1 MSALGLASAGLWERF
16 AAKAGALG
24 AAVQHAATEAAA
36 ADLVAS
42 AIPTPVGTRGLA
54 ERFPEIAARCTP
66 VARPD
71 FASDVVAGGVFAV
84 AETGSVLVC
93 EPNRDRGACLL
104 AERLWL
110 LVRDD
115 RIVPT
120 VDIAFERLAG
130 LIREG
135 APHAIVMAGPSR
147 SADIERTLTVGV
159 HGPRELMIV
168 VVGEEAA

>member
-1 MSALGLASAGLWERF
+1 MQLATPAALWERF
-16 AAKAGALG
+16 AAKAVALG
-24 AAVQHAATEAAA
+24 AVVERAVTDAAA
-36 ADLVAS
+36 AELMAS
-42 AIPTPVGTRGLA
+42 ATPTPVGTRGLA
-54 ERFPEIAARCTP
+54 QLFPRVAAACAP
-66 VARPD
+66 AGSPGSP
-71 FASDVVAGGVFAV
+71 APEVVTAGLFAV
-84 AETGSVLVC
+84 AETGSAVVC

-110 LVRDD
+110 LVRED

-120 VDIAFERLAG
+120 VDAAFERLAE

-135 APHAIVMAGPSR
+135 APHAILMTGPSR

-159 HGPRELMIV
+159 HGPRELVIV

>member
-1 MSALGLASAGLWERF
+1 MQLATAAGLWQRF
-16 AAKAGALG
+16 AAKAEVLG
-24 AAVQHAATEAAA
+24 AVVQSAADEAAA
-36 ADLVAS
+36 AELIARG
-42 AIPTPVGTRGLA
+42 APPAATRSLT
-54 ERFPEIAARCTP
+54 ERFPAVAARCTP
-66 VARPD
+66 AAGADPVA
-71 FASDVVAGGVFAV
+71 AEVVAGGVFAV

-115 RIVPT
+115 QIVPT
-120 VDIAFERLAG
+120 VDRAFERLAE

-135 APHAIVMAGPSR
+135 APHAILMTGPSR

>member
-1 MSALGLASAGLWERF
+1 MQLATAAALWERF

-36 ADLVAS
+36 AELVAG
-42 AIPTPVGTRGLA
+42 ATPTTVGTRSLA
-54 ERFPEIAARCTP
+54 EQFPGVAAACAP
-66 VARPD
+66 AGGPD
-71 FASDVVAGGVFAV
+71 SPAPEVVAGSLFAV

-110 LVRDD
+110 LVRED

-120 VDIAFERLAG
+120 VDVAFERLAG

-135 APHAIVMAGPSR
+135 APHAILMTGPSR

-168 VVGEEAA
+168 VVGGEAA

>member
-1 MSALGLASAGLWERF
+1 MQVATRAALWERF
-16 AAKAGALG
+16 TAKAGALG
-24 AAVQHAATEAAA
+24 AVVRRVADQAAA
-36 ADLVAS
+36 AELIARG
-42 AIPTPVGTRGLA
+42 AAPTATRSLA
-54 ERFPEIAARCTP
+54 ERFPAVAARCTP
-66 VARPD
+66 AAGADPVA
-71 FASDVVAGGVFAV
+71 AEVVAGGVFAV
-84 AETGSVLVC
+84 AESGSVLVC
-93 EPNRDRGACLL
+93 EPNRDRAACFL

-120 VDIAFERLAG
+120 VDVAFERLAG

-135 APHAIVMAGPSR
+135 APHAILMTGPSR

-168 VVGEEAA
+168 VVGGEAA